1 MKKTAMTIVYAVGSN
16 LYLNLTNRCPCACT
30 FCIRTM
36 GDTAYGSD
44 PLWLEHEPSWE
55 EVKAALDAVD
65 VSAYQEVV
73 FCGFG
78 EPTERLELLCQT
90 ADYLKQEREVRCI
103 RLNTNGLSDLLHN
116 RKTAQDLQG
125 RVDIVSISL
134 NAGTEE
140 VYLKVTRPI
149 YKEAAFT
156 ALQQFA
162 ADCKQ
167 YVPKVM
173 YSVVDVLPK
182 EELEAA
188 QALADRQG
196 IHLRI
201 RKLDT

>member
-1 MKKTAMTIVYAVGSN
+1 MKKTAMTIAYAVGSN

-65 VSAYQEVV
+65 VSAYHEVV

-90 ADYLKQEREVRCI
+90 ADYLKQERNVRCI
-103 RLNTNGLSDLLHN
+103 RLNTMDFRICCTTGRRH
-116 RKTAQDLQG
+116 RIYRE

-140 VYLKVTRPI
+140 AYLKVTRPI

-162 ADCKQ
+162 PSASS
-167 YVPKVM
+167 M
-173 YSVVDVLPK
+173 SH
-182 EELEAA
+182 
-188 QALADRQG
+188 R
-196 IHLRI
+196 
-201 RKLDT
+201 

>member
-1 MKKTAMTIVYAVGSN
+1 MKETAMTIAYAVGRN

-36 GDTAYGSD
+36 GNTAYGSD

-55 EVKAALDAVD
+55 EVKAALDAID
-65 VSAYQEVV
+65 VCAYDEVV

-90 ADYLKQEREVRCI
+90 ADYLKQERSVRCI

-140 VYLKVTRPI
+140 AYLKVTRPI
-149 YKEAAFT
+149 YKEAAFS

-196 IHLRI
+196 IHLRV
-201 RKLDT
+201 RKFDT